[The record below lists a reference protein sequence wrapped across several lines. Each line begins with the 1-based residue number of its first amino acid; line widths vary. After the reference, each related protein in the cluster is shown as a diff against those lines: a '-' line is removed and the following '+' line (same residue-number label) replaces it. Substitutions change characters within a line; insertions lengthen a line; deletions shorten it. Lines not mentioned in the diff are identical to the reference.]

1 MTAKLGDATIGTNRS
16 RYPSF
21 ENASRSNE
29 PKMNKPWSA
38 VLHDIFVSLADDSTF
53 LEHQDEVIISYKRLF
68 FFTIKCI
75 NFKEN

>member
-1 MTAKLGDATIGTNRS
+1 MTAKLGDAAIGTNRS

-21 ENASRSNE
+21 ENTSRPNE

-53 LEHQDEVIISYKRLF
+53 LEHQDEVIISHKYCFFYNKIYKG
-68 FFTIKCI
+68 K
-75 NFKEN
+75 